1 MSTVPEV
8 IVAAHMQLPVFTVS
22 VVTDLC
28 YGELEPVDIEDIIA
42 AAMKA
47 EPNMTK
53 LIAKMIEEL

>member
-1 MSTVPEV
+1 
-8 IVAAHMQLPVFTVS
+8 MQLPVFTVS